1 SFFWVYCSDSE
12 YDLDSDRPSPLV
24 KPGRC
29 PVGGSYSGDY
39 WGAPYCLSN
48 YCEECYMQDFVK
60 SRANSYSNVAFL
72 AVGTVILAFAVE
84 DYLFF
89 NVRSPDSPSKPKMMD
104 YCAAAPPNL
113 MLGGAG
119 KLNLLFAVAG
129 ATAMLWAG
137 VGAFVYHASMTP
149 RSAVW
154 DICSVYTLVW
164 FGIPYQLL
172 NSFHFIKWKAPR
184 VFITIVIAGVIFT
197 FRIYDLW
204 LMVVATAFMLFAY
217 VARERDEAWCIHHDS
232 PIQGHAIWHTCM
244 ALGVMF
250 FYLFLRQE
258 RPWGEGGRNG
268 SLAESQWMERDVGAD
283 TRRSDKSVLGFF
295 RSSSSSSAAST
306 PRDQLDVRGGNAIL

>member
-1 SFFWVYCSDSE
+1 MAGVNFA
-12 YDLDSDRPSPLV
+12 LLV
-24 KPGRC
+24 F
-29 PVGGSYSGDY
+29 SY
-39 WGAPYCLSN
+39 
-48 YCEECYMQDFVK
+48 
-60 SRANSYSNVAFL
+60 
-72 AVGTVILAFAVE
+72 AVGVATRQVK
-84 DYLFF
+84 
-89 NVRSPDSPSKPKMMD
+89 VR
-104 YCAAAPPNL
+104 
-113 MLGGAG
+113 
-119 KLNLLFAVAG
+119 
-129 ATAMLWAG
+129 
-137 VGAFVYHASMTP
+137 
-149 RSAVW
+149 
-154 DICSVYTLVW
+154 
-164 FGIPYQLL
+164 
-172 NSFHFIKWKAPR
+172 
-184 VFITIVIAGVIFT
+184 
-197 FRIYDLW
+197 RIYDLW